1 MLFTQIGFL
10 CPRPLPLLCRFSLE
24 LSAWTAYGVDMNPNE
39 LDQLLKGYLEAKF
52 GAALDYFA
60 IEAQMSPDEGRYG
73 CHGELPKTR

>member
-1 MLFTQIGFL
+1 
-10 CPRPLPLLCRFSLE
+10 
-24 LSAWTAYGVDMNPNE
+24 MNPNE

-52 GAALDYFA
+52 AAALDYFA